1 MAWPWLAIVARTI
14 PWTELARRAPDIIN
28 ASSELLHKRQ
38 AAAGKEFRNVPDEA
52 DEREMAERI
61 RALER
66 RDAENARLIEQLA
79 KQTRDLSEGVQVL
92 AARLRLLMWVV
103 AVLALFILYAML
115 VGPWT

>member
-52 DEREMAERI
+52 DEQEMAERI

-92 AARLRLLMWVV
+92 AARLRLLMWIV
-103 AVLALFILYAML
+103 AVLAAFTILQSLFRL
-115 VGPWT
+115 WT